1 MVKGAFSMARIQ
13 VTAQFACVLLLLAI
27 PASAQRPRGPGPGPG
42 PGGPG
47 GNSLFFD
54 AMREVFQETPNK
66 ELFDLV
72 NHAKIRDEIAL
83 SAEYTEQLRD
93 NMHAAMKQVFA
104 LRHDSD
110 DLDPKLG
117 KEDIKAKLREAI
129 RPHDDASYK
138 MLEMNSNFDR
148 LLGIYAQAR
157 NNRAILIDPVAKK
170 VGIEGAALEQFR
182 KTRTE
187 EGRKLWLETR
197 DAVDRVMRNAPL
209 GVNPRAE
216 IEKLFKQ
223 AEEKL
228 DRKLGELLTDE
239 QHAKL
244 EELKGVKFDDLP
256 VLDRPPRRPGERN
269 GPPGG
274 EKRREPEEKQH
285 DGNSTETK
293 CADRGNEQLVCR

>member
-1 MVKGAFSMARIQ
+1 MARIQ
-13 VTAQFACVLLLLAI
+13 VIAQFACVLLLLAI
-27 PASAQRPRGPGPGPG
+27 PASAQRPRGPGSG

-83 SAEYTEQLRD
+83 SAEHTEQLRD
-93 NMHAAMKQVFA
+93 NLQAAMKKVFA

-110 DLDPKLG
+110 DLDPKLS
-117 KEDIKAKLREAI
+117 KDDIKAKLREAVK
-129 RPHDDASYK
+129 PHDDASYK
-138 MLEMNSNFDR
+138 MLEMNSDFDR

-157 NNRAILIDPVAKK
+157 NNRAILIDPIAQR
-170 VGIEGAALEQFR
+170 VGIEGTALEQFR

-244 EELKGVKFDDLP
+244 EEIKGVKFDDLP
-256 VLDRPPRRPGERN
+256 ILDRPPRRPGERN

-274 EKRREPEEKQH
+274 EKRHESEEKH
-285 DGNSTETK
+285 DANSSSESK